1 MRKNVVRPID
11 VYDKVTYMYLNKQGD
26 TEMNIAFKAAE
37 EITIKGYERDC
48 ECSHCG
54 RPLKVGVRIEGFGG
68 VFGSD
73 CLARAA
79 EKQKVGPYVQKLS
92 GASIKDRAIIAG
104 KGAEYASRMYGW
116 QIGGANFKLALKSD
130 LRSI

>member
-1 MRKNVVRPID
+1 MTTV
-11 VYDKVTYMYLNKQGD
+11 
-26 TEMNIAFKAAE
+26 AFKACE
-37 EITIKGYERDC
+37 EIKIVGFDRDC

-54 RPLKVGVRIEGFGG
+54 RPLKVGIKLESFGG

-73 CLARAA
+73 CLARAS
-79 EKQKVGPYVQKLS
+79 EKQKVGPYTQKLS
-92 GASIKDRAIIAG
+92 GQAIKERAIIAG

-116 QIGGANFKLALKSD
+116 QLSGANFRLVLKSD

>member
-1 MRKNVVRPID
+1 M
-11 VYDKVTYMYLNKQGD
+11 T
-26 TEMNIAFKAAE
+26 IAFKACE
-37 EITIKGYERDC
+37 EITITGYARDC

-54 RPLKVGVRIEGFGG
+54 RPLKVGVKLADFGG

-73 CLARAA
+73 CLARAS
-79 EKQKVGPYVQKLS
+79 EKQKVGPYIQKLS
-92 GASIKDRAIIAG
+92 GASIKERAIVAG

-116 QIGGANFKLALKSD
+116 QIGGANFKLVLKSD

>member
-1 MRKNVVRPID
+1 MSVQKSISESGQIAEQTAPGVSGPAVAFSACEE
-11 VYDKVTYMYLNKQGD
+11 VTIVGAE
-26 TEMNIAFKAAE
+26 TE
-37 EITIKGYERDC
+37 C

-54 RPLKVGVRIEGFGG
+54 RQLKVGVRLEGFCG

-73 CLARAA
+73 CLARAS
-79 EKQKVGPYVQKLS
+79 EKQKVGPYTQKLS
-92 GASIKDRAIIAG
+92 GQSIKERAIIAR

-116 QIGGANFKLALKSD
+116 QLGGANFKLILKSE